1 MPVWLIELF
10 GAREL
15 DRAFYLIAFM
25 TAPAWLAMLLFP
37 GSRVVRRLADPLLLS
52 SVFSVVLVVLLWKF
66 HEASI
71 LSLPLFEPDYGGA
84 VAVTRDPA
92 IFLIVFCNLQ
102 ILNLALGGVLFQA
115 AARAG
120 FRAPV
125 ELVLCWV
132 GGVLALPPFVAHL
145 VWRRRFRR

>member
-15 DRAFYLIAFM
+15 DRAFYLIALM
-25 TAPAWLAMLLFP
+25 TAPAWLAMLFFP
-37 GSRVVRRLADPLLLS
+37 GSRAVRRLADPLPLS
-52 SVFSVVLVVLLWKF
+52 AVFSVVLIVLLWEF

-71 LSLPLFEPDYGGA
+71 LSPPWFEPGYDGA
-84 VAVTRDPA
+84 MALTRNPA
-92 IFLIVFCNLQ
+92 IFLILFCNLQ
-102 ILNLALGGVLFQA
+102 ILNLALGGVIYQA
-115 AARAG
+115 ASRAG

-125 ELVLCWV
+125 ELVLCWF

-145 VWRRRFRR
+145 AWRRRFRR